1 MAMVSSCLGMRGVGN
16 YLPTA
21 SISFGAG
28 STCAA
33 LSDDESPEMADQIG
47 AGVCWHL
54 TIILYIILLQSNSFP
69 AKLFVQFVQH
79 VSSPVPPNCLLKLPL
94 RFFHNTAVSMLPY
107 EVC

>member
-47 AGVCWHL
+47 ES
-54 TIILYIILLQSNSFP
+54 LLAP
-69 AKLFVQFVQH
+69 
-79 VSSPVPPNCLLKLPL
+79 
-94 RFFHNTAVSMLPY
+94 
-107 EVC
+107 